1 MNTEFSK
8 SKVAIVARGEELNWF
23 NTMSGEQMA
32 IRVHSKDVGGAF
44 TIIEA
49 CVPPFIGPP
58 LHYHEDREEIFEVLE
73 GRFRFHCDGEEFE
86 VAPGTSVVVPR
97 NSVHGWVNLG
107 PRAARLLFTFIP
119 GGIDEFFPQIGQT
132 PPEDWMDLGHQNDT
146 WIVGD
151 PLSVQAP
158 LPNAAACSPKQND

>member
-1 MNTEFSK
+1 MENKMNTQFNQNN
-8 SKVAIVARGEELNWF
+8 VAIVGRDEDLNWF
-23 NTMSGEQMA
+23 NTVLGEQMA

-49 CVPPFIGPP
+49 RVPPFVGPP

-73 GRFRFHCDGEEFE
+73 GQFRFHCAGEEFE
-86 VAPGTSVVVPR
+86 VAPGTSVVIPR

-107 PRAARLLFTFIP
+107 PEVARLLFIFTP

-132 PPEDWMDLGHQNDT
+132 SPEGWTDLARQYDT
-146 WIVGD
+146 WIVGE
-151 PLSVQAP
+151 PLSTS
-158 LPNAAACSPKQND
+158 PNKP